1 MIERVISDIVRNI
14 PPSSGDNLTGF
25 VIDADHFFAQCE
37 TLESVAVNRSPNP
50 LSLLEIR
57 ADAVASVNTVQD
69 LSHSLVGAW
78 ESIAY
83 GHFQASAVHF
93 YKEATVLRFV
103 TVISGDAFYV
113 SGTVHVAGPHYPNL
127 VHRFERDFGAMHGPL
142 SSLSKGEPAV

>member
-1 MIERVISDIVRNI
+1 MIERVISDIVRSI

-25 VIDADHFFAQCE
+25 VIDADHFFGQCE
-37 TLESVAVNRSPNP
+37 ALESVAVNRSPNP

-57 ADAVASVNTVQD
+57 ANAAMSVDTVQD
-69 LSHSLVGAW
+69 LSRSLIDAW

-93 YKEATVLRFV
+93 YKEATVLRFI

-113 SGTVHVAGPHYPNL
+113 SGIVHVAGPNYPNL
-127 VHRFERDFGAMHGPL
+127 AQRFERDFGAMHGPL
-142 SSLSKGEPAV
+142 SSFSRGEPAV